1 MSAVPPVPAIMVV
14 YAKDI
19 AKVAAF
25 YQRTLCLSVIETE
38 ARFVVVGDA
47 HREVAIV
54 RVPEARARVIQV
66 SNPPQVREGTALKFS
81 FLVDDF
87 ERVHREAVAAG
98 GGTKRVTAA
107 WSWRGQI
114 HLDGY
119 DPEGNVVQ
127 FRKPEA

>member
-1 MSAVPPVPAIMVV
+1 MSALPPVPAMMVV

-25 YQRTLCLSVIETE
+25 YQRTLGLSVIEAE
-38 ARFVVVGDA
+38 PKFVVVGDA
-47 HREVAIV
+47 HLEIAVV
-54 RVPEARARVIQV
+54 RMPGARARDTQILV
-66 SNPPQVREGTALKFS
+66 PPQVREGTALKFS

-119 DPEGNVVQ
+119 DPEGNIVQ
-127 FRKPEA
+127 FRMPEA

>member
-1 MSAVPPVPAIMVV
+1 MGVVLPVPAMLIV

-25 YQRTLCLSVIETE
+25 YQRTLRLSVIEAE
-38 ARFVVVGDA
+38 PRFVVVGDA
-47 HREVAIV
+47 HREIAVV
-54 RVPEARARVIQV
+54 RMPEARARDTQV
-66 SNPPQVREGTALKFS
+66 SVPPQVRESMALKFS
-81 FLVDDF
+81 FLVDDLA
-87 ERVHREAVAAG
+87 RVQREAVAAG

-127 FRKPEA
+127 FRAPKA

>member
-1 MSAVPPVPAIMVV
+1 MSAAATVPAIMVV

-25 YQRTLCLSVIETE
+25 YQRTLCLSVIEAE
-38 ARFVVVGDA
+38 PRFIVVGNA
-47 HREVAIV
+47 HCEIAVV
-54 RVPEARARVIQV
+54 RMPEARARDTQV
-66 SNPPQVREGTALKFS
+66 LVPPQVREGTALKFS

-87 ERVHREAVAAG
+87 ERVHREAAAAG